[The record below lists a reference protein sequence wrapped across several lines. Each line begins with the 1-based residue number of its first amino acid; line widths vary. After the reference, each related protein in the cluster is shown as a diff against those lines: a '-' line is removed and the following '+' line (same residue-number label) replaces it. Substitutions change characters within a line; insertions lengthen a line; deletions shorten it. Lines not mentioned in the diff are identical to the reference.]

1 MGDFTVRRETTIGR
15 RLFKQSILIAIGLTI
30 LLTIFQVWLNYQSL
44 LSTINHTIEQIE
56 TGQADGISTA
66 LWNYSMPELTAQTE
80 GIVHFPNI
88 AYAEVQENGKTITR
102 AGAPKTDRVL
112 FYRIPLM
119 HVDNNGINEVIGTL
133 TIQADLAQFYNSIVR
148 QVLLIFAFQGINV
161 LIILLVMLLLINHQV
176 TRHITA
182 AAKYFNKFEFEN
194 LNIPLVLNRKPSN
207 DEIDILVDSY
217 NLMRMNLSRSY
228 QERHQSERKRAA
240 LLSNLPGMA
249 FRWKYDR
256 EWIMELVSAGSRKLT
271 GFSPDEMI
279 GFPRSKFNKMIFS
292 DDQEKILE
300 IFESLRPEN
309 PVFDITFRIRT
320 RDGQVKWVWE
330 RGIGIFD
337 ENHKLNTIEGF
348 ITDVTKSEQREREVE
363 AIAALSVALRT
374 AITREQMMPIIMEQI
389 VKLLNVN
396 GATLELID
404 SRTGDAVVELAYGT
418 FIKFQNMRIPP
429 EKGLNQIIR
438 SSGKPFLENH
448 LSENIAFDY
457 PEIARDCSAVG
468 GVPLIAQGELFGFLW
483 IGRKI
488 EITETEMHALSAL
501 AEIAANSLH
510 RAGLFHQ
517 TEQQL
522 KRLIGLRKIDTA
534 INNNLPLVETI
545 NLFLDQTV
553 DLLHVDAANIIILKT
568 DKHREYTT
576 SIGLSPENSYPIHS
590 VLQCEWCQK
599 MLAEQKIFEIN
610 SNSIPN
616 MDPSFQNWFQS
627 QGFQSG
633 FAIPLI
639 TRDEIKG
646 ILQVFRRTESHPD
659 ADWLE
664 FLNTLAGQAAIAISE
679 AHLLRDLKQSNAE
692 LQTAYD
698 ATIEGWSNA
707 LDLRDKETEGHSQ
720 RVTELCL
727 AMAKML
733 NIPEEELK
741 FMRWGSLLHDIGKM
755 GVPDNIL
762 LKPGPLDDKEW
773 EIMRRHPLNAYKLLE
788 GIEFLQPALEIPL
801 SHHEKWDGSGYPHG
815 LKGKEIPLP
824 ARIFAVV
831 DVWDAL
837 TSERP
842 YRGAL
847 SQDEAMQYI
856 IDHSGSHFDPEMVQL
871 FIHIN
876 SKENSR

>member
-1 MGDFTVRRETTIGR
+1 MGDFAIRRENSIGR

-44 LSTINHTIEQIE
+44 LSTINHTIDQIE
-56 TGQADGISTA
+56 TGQTDGITTA

-88 AYAEVQENGKTITR
+88 AYAEVQENGKTVVS
-102 AGAPKTDRVL
+102 AGTPKTEGVI
-112 FYRIPLM
+112 FYKIPLV
-119 HVDNNGINEVIGTL
+119 HVDNKGFKEVIGAL
-133 TIQADLAQFYNSIVR
+133 IIQADLAQFYNSIAR

-182 AAKYFNKFEFEN
+182 AAKYFQNFEFEN
-194 LNIPLVLNRKPSN
+194 LNIPLVLKRKPSK
-207 DEIDILVDSY
+207 DEIDTLVDSF

-228 QERHQSERKRAA
+228 QEQHESERKRAT

-249 FRWKYDR
+249 FRWKNDH
-256 EWIMELVSAGSRKLT
+256 EWIIELVSAGSRELT

-279 GFPRSKFNKMIFS
+279 GFPRSKFNEMIFI
-292 DDQEKILE
+292 DDQEKIRE
-300 IFESLRPEN
+300 IFESIKPEN

-337 ENHKLNTIEGF
+337 ENHQLNTIEGF
-348 ITDVTKSEQREREVE
+348 ITDVTKSEQQEREVE
-363 AIAALSVALRT
+363 AIATLSVALRA
-374 AITREQMMPIIMEQI
+374 AITRDQMIPIIMEQL

-404 SRTGDAVVELAYGT
+404 SRTGDAVVKLAYGV
-418 FIKFQNMRIPP
+418 FAKYQNMRIPP

-438 SSGKPFLENH
+438 SSGKPFLDNH

-457 PEIARDCSAVG
+457 PEIAHDCSAVG
-468 GVPLIAQGELFGFLW
+468 GVPLIARGELFGFLW

-534 INNNLPLVETI
+534 INNNLPLSYTI
-545 NLFLDQTV
+545 NLFLEQTLA
-553 DLLHVDAANIIILKT
+553 LLHVDAANIILLK
-568 DKHREYTT
+568 DNNHSEYTT
-576 SIGLSPENSYPIHS
+576 SIGLSPKNIYPFRS
-590 VLQCEWCQK
+590 LLNCEWCQK
-599 MLAEQKIFEIN
+599 MLAGRTIFEIN
-610 SNSIPN
+610 SNSIPT
-616 MDPSFQNWFQS
+616 MDLSFQNWLQS
-627 QGFQSG
+627 QGFLSG

-646 ILQVFRRTESHPD
+646 ILQVFQRTEFRPD

-664 FLNTLAGQAAIAISE
+664 FFNTLAGQAAIAISE

-727 AMAKML
+727 SMAKML

-741 FMRWGSLLHDIGKM
+741 FIRWGSLLHDIGKM

-762 LKPGPLDDKEW
+762 LKPGPLDDEEW
-773 EIMRRHPLNAYKLLE
+773 EIMRRHPVNAYNLLSE
-788 GIEFLQPALEIPL
+788 IDFLRPALDIPL
-801 SHHEKWDGSGYPHG
+801 NHHEKWDSSGYPQG

-871 FIHIN
+871 FLRIN
-876 SKENSR
+876 QARKS

>member
-44 LSTINHTIEQIE
+44 LSTINHTIDQIE

-102 AGAPKTDRVL
+102 AGTPKTEKVL
-112 FYRIPLM
+112 LYKIPLV
-119 HVDNNGINEVIGTL
+119 HVDSNGINEVIGTL
-133 TIQADLAQFYNSIVR
+133 TIQADLAQFYNSIAR

-182 AAKYFNKFEFEN
+182 AAKYFQNFEFEN
-194 LNIPLVLNRKPSN
+194 LNIPLVLKRNPSN
-207 DEIDILVDSY
+207 DEIDTLVDSF
-217 NLMRMNLSRSY
+217 NQMRKNLSISY
-228 QERHQSERKRAA
+228 QEKHQSEQKRAA

-249 FRWKYDR
+249 FRWKYDQ
-256 EWIMELVSAGSRKLT
+256 EWIMELVSAGSRELT
-271 GFSPDEMI
+271 GFPPDEMI
-279 GFPRSKFNKMIFS
+279 GFPRSKFNEIIFPE
-292 DDQEKILE
+292 DQEKLQE
-300 IFESLRPEN
+300 IFQSIQPDS

-348 ITDVTKSEQREREVE
+348 ITDVTKSEQQEREVE
-363 AIAALSVALRT
+363 AIAALSVALR
-374 AITREQMMPIIMEQI
+374 AANTREQMIPIIMEQI

-457 PEIARDCSAVG
+457 PEIARDCKAIG
-468 GVPLIAQGELFGFLW
+468 GVPLIARGELFGFLW

-534 INNNLPLVETI
+534 INNNFPLVDTI
-545 NLFLDQTV
+545 NLLLEQTLA
-553 DLLHVDAANIIILKT
+553 LLHVDAANIILLK
-568 DKHREYTT
+568 DINHSEYST
-576 SIGLSPENSYPIHS
+576 SIGLSPENIYPFRS
-590 VLQCEWCQK
+590 LLECEWCQK
-599 MLAEQKIFEIN
+599 MLAGRTIFEIN
-610 SNSIPN
+610 SNSIPT
-616 MDPSFQNWFQS
+616 MDISFQNWLQS
-627 QGFQSG
+627 QGFLSG

-646 ILQVFRRTESHPD
+646 LLQVFRRTESHPD

-727 AMAKML
+727 TMAKML
-733 NIPEEELK
+733 NIPEEDLK
-741 FMRWGSLLHDIGKM
+741 FIRWGSLLHDIGKM

-788 GIEFLQPALEIPL
+788 GIEFLHPALEIPL

-871 FIHIN
+871 FLRTN
-876 SKENSR
+876 PAGKS

>member
-1 MGDFTVRRETTIGR
+1 MGYFTIRRENPIGR
-15 RLFKQSILIAIGLTI
+15 RLFKQSFLIAIGLTI
-30 LLTIFQVWLNYQSL
+30 LLTAFQVWLNYQSL
-44 LSTINHTIEQIE
+44 LSTIDHTIEQIE
-56 TGQADGISTA
+56 KGQAEGISTA

-88 AYAEVQENGKTITR
+88 VYAEVQENGKTIAR
-102 AGAPKTDRVL
+102 AGSPKNEKVII
-112 FYRIPLM
+112 YSIPLM
-119 HVDNNGINEVIGTL
+119 HVDSNGINEVIGTL
-133 TIQADLAQFYNSIVR
+133 KIQADLAQFYNSIVR
-148 QVLLIFAFQGINV
+148 QVLLIFAIQGINV
-161 LIILLVMLLLINHQV
+161 FIIILVMLLLINNQV

-182 AAKYFNKFEFEN
+182 AAKYFQNFEFEN
-194 LNIPLVLNRKPSN
+194 LDIPLVLKREPSN
-207 DEIDILVDSY
+207 DEIDTLVDSF

-228 QERHQSERKRAA
+228 QEQHQSERKRAA

-256 EWIMELVSAGSRKLT
+256 EWIMELVSAGCQELT

-279 GFPRSKFNKMIFS
+279 GFPRSKFNEIIFPE
-292 DDQEKILE
+292 DREKLQE
-300 IFESLRPEN
+300 IFQSIQPDN
-309 PVFDITFRIRT
+309 PVFDINFRIRT

-337 ENHKLNTIEGF
+337 ENHQLNTLEGF
-348 ITDVTKSEQREREVE
+348 ITDVTKSEQQEREVE
-363 AIAALSVALRT
+363 AIASMSVALRA
-374 AITREQMMPIIMEQI
+374 AITREQMMPIIMEEI

-404 SRTGDAVVELAYGT
+404 TRTGDAVVELAYGV
-418 FIKFQNMRIPP
+418 FERYQNLRIPP
-429 EKGLNQIIR
+429 DKGLNHHIR
-438 SSGKPFLENH
+438 NTGKPFLDNH

-457 PEIARDCSAVG
+457 PEIVHDCSAVG

-483 IGRKI
+483 IGRTI
-488 EITETEMHALSAL
+488 EITETEMHAFSAL

-510 RAGLFHQ
+510 RAGLFQQ
-517 TEQQL
+517 TNRQL

-534 INNNLPLVETI
+534 INDNLPLAETI
-545 NLFLDQTV
+545 NLFLEQAV
-553 DLLHVDAANIIILKT
+553 DLLHVDAANVIILKT

-576 SIGLSPENSYPIHS
+576 SIGLSPENGYPIQS
-590 VLQCEWCQK
+590 LLQSEWYRK
-599 MLAEQKIFEIN
+599 MLTEQKILEIS
-610 SNSIPN
+610 SNSTPN
-616 MDPSFQNWFQS
+616 MDPSFQNWFQL

-679 AHLLRDLKQSNAE
+679 AHLLRDLQQSNVE

-733 NIPEEELK
+733 NIPDEELK

-773 EIMRRHPLNAYKLLE
+773 EIMRRHPLNAYKLLK
-788 GIEFLQPALEIPL
+788 GIEFLLPALEIPL

-871 FIHIN
+871 FLRIVQLN
-876 SKENSR
+876 KS